1 MNVRGQDDQ
10 TRLLVIDDD
19 LAVRSSL
26 QLLFKQV
33 GYSVATAEDQQ
44 AASQS
49 LKDKPFDL
57 IIMDMNFSR
66 RTSGEE
72 GLELLG
78 KLRQL
83 YPRMPVILITAW
95 GSIPL
100 AVQGMKAG
108 AADFV
113 TKPWNNEHLLSSV
126 RTALSLASEAASE
139 PSGSTDRVQL
149 DTRWDFS
156 GIIGANSSFVAVLMQ
171 AGRVAK
177 TDAPVLVYGES
188 GTGKELLAEAIH
200 VNSARCN
207 GPFVKVNLGGIPT
220 SLFESEMFGHKR
232 GAFTGAVRDRIGRF
246 EAAHGGTIFLDEI
259 GDLDANSQIKLLRV
273 LQDRSFEVLGS
284 SETRTADFRVV
295 CATNRDI
302 EDMVTAGRFR
312 EDLYYR
318 INLITLR
325 LPPLRQRRDDIPP
338 LVERFAA
345 GLKVVY
351 QRDALALTPG
361 AYAWL
366 SELPWP
372 GNVRE
377 LKNLVERTALVT
389 AHDLLDVGDFQAQYQ
404 VMPKSC
410 DATSLPPV
418 GTVTI
423 DELEKLMIKKAME
436 LHGNNLSEVARS
448 LGLSRGALYRRLEKY
463 GLSE

>member
-33 GYSVATAEDQQ
+33 GYSVATAEDPQ

-57 IIMDMNFSR
+57 VIMDMNFSR

-78 KLRQL
+78 KLRRL
-83 YPRMPVILITAW
+83 YPRMPVILVTAW

-126 RTALSLASEAASE
+126 RTALSLAGEAVSE
-139 PSGSTDRVQL
+139 PSGSTDRAQL
-149 DTRWDFS
+149 DARWDFS
-156 GIIGANSSFVAVLMQ
+156 GIIGANSSFVSVLLQ

-177 TDAPVLVYGES
+177 TDAPVLVLGES

-207 GPFVKVNLGGIPT
+207 GPFVKVNLGGIPP

-246 EAAHGGTIFLDEI
+246 EAAHGGTIFLDEV

-273 LQDRSFEVLGS
+273 LQDRSYEVLGS
-284 SETRTADFRVV
+284 SQTQTADFRVV

-302 EDMVTAGRFR
+302 EDLVAAGRFR

-389 AHDLLDVGDFQAQYQ
+389 SHDLLDVGDFQAQYQ

-410 DATSLPPV
+410 DATSLPAV
-418 GTVTI
+418 GTITI

-436 LHGNNLSEVARS
+436 LHGDNLSEVARS